1 MIIWMSGDNF
11 RWVNKKSYSTVVV
24 NALEQVRRRSAAERA
39 GVKVGD
45 VVLAINDITTS
56 NLKHQQM
63 NDLISRQQLALQLTL
78 YRYVAGL

>member
-1 MIIWMSGDNF
+1 M
-11 RWVNKKSYSTVVV
+11 V